1 MKQLVFSLFSLCLC
15 ALGGILSSCERRPLT
30 YFEEAEITVEADWSQ
45 SGLEESGYGATAM
58 FYPVDGGNPMRVL
71 MGNREYTTV
80 RLREGRYQV
89 LIFNRSHDDFSSI
102 SFYGNNFYDFH
113 AKANKIDTRVDLDT
127 KVETRVVVEAPEELA
142 SDALEEFEVTEEML
156 GNYKDK
162 KEDNSPAT
170 QSAADTTTTNR
181 YVIHFLPRKLTKRV
195 EVEIYVPGM
204 NNLRSAIGLIE
215 NVCEHTYLANGQPSK
230 EKVTQQFTFDKMEFE
245 PGSPFNGTISGGCN
259 VLGFDRTLPHRLTL
273 ETLLADG
280 KTRTKETF
288 DTEPEYILQENGS
301 ILIRIRLT
309 ATKLPDVKPEGVPD
323 SGFDVVV
330 DEWGDPEE
338 SELPI

>member
-1 MKQLVFSLFSLCLC
+1 MKHLLSSLCLC
-15 ALGGILSSCERRPLT
+15 ASVFILASCERRPLT
-30 YFEEAEITVEADWSQ
+30 YFEEAEIAIEADWSQ
-45 SGLEESGYGATAM
+45 SGLSESGYGATAM
-58 FYPVDGGNPMRVL
+58 FYPVGGGSPMRVL

-113 AKANKIDTRVDLDT
+113 AKANKIDTRVDVDT

-142 SDALEEFEVTEEML
+142 SDALEEFEVTEDML
-156 GNYKDK
+156 GNYKNKNENND
-162 KEDNSPAT
+162 PACKS
-170 QSAADTTTTNR
+170 SAQGATATDPNR
-181 YVIHFLPRKLTKRV
+181 YVIRFLPRKLTKKV

-288 DTEPEYILQENGS
+288 DTEPEYILQEDGS
-301 ILIRIRLT
+301 ILIRIRVT

-338 SELPI
+338 SELPL